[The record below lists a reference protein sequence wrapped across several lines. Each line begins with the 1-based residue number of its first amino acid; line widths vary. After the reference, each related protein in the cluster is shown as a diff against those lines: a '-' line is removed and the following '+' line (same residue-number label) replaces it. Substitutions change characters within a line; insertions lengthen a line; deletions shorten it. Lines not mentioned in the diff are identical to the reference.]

1 MNNNWFKHLKI
12 VLKHKHE
19 VLKACF
25 KVRLYWQGIVH
36 DLSKFSYT
44 EFSES
49 VKFYTGTRS
58 PIDAAKES
66 QGYSAAWQHHK
77 GRNPYH
83 YEYWIDK
90 LDDGG
95 VPLIMPY
102 KYVMEMICDTIAAGR
117 VYEKDTWTKQRPN
130 EWWNKKKQTAKIH
143 PIIVKFCDMI
153 YEDFAVLGYAALRK
167 EYSLFLYT
175 ILLKQENKNN

>member
-66 QGYSAAWQHHK
+66 QGYSAA
-77 GRNPYH
+77 
-83 YEYWIDK
+83 
-90 LDDGG
+90 
-95 VPLIMPY
+95 
-102 KYVMEMICDTIAAGR
+102 
-117 VYEKDTWTKQRPN
+117 
-130 EWWNKKKQTAKIH
+130 
-143 PIIVKFCDMI
+143 
-153 YEDFAVLGYAALRK
+153 
-167 EYSLFLYT
+167 
-175 ILLKQENKNN
+175 